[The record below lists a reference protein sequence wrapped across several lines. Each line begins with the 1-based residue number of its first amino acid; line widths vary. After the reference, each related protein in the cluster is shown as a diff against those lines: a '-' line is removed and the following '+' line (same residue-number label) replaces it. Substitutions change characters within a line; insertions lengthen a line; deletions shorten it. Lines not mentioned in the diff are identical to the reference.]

1 MQPLSLGMEVRCTG
15 FCLGMWGRRGP
26 GGASAAGQLAFL
38 GAGTTAATARALG
51 SGRRS
56 SRGGLAEAKEAKT
69 RLGFSCLV
77 GGLCFVGVLWG
88 RSRLCEACHL
98 CSGSSGIR
106 CSWVEAVAVGAACKG
121 KGRCRGSKQ
130 WHKSVTGVGQTQKS
144 SSWACL
150 SRAAAEALQS
160 PLLCPVNNRGTI
172 QASKLLCKQAIEVQ
186 KIRYSYF
193 CLQILWPS
201 WHCLG

>member
-98 CSGSSGIR
+98 CSGGSGIR

-130 WHKSVTGVGQTQKS
+130 WQKSVIGVGQTQKKFELGMFKQS
-144 SSWACL
+144 SC
-150 SRAAAEALQS
+150 RS
-160 PLLCPVNNRGTI
+160 PPATPLMSSQQQRNYSSK
-172 QASKLLCKQAIEVQ
+172 QASVQA
-186 KIRYSYF
+186 SY
-193 CLQILWPS
+193 
-201 WHCLG
+201 